1 MIRFEGVSLGYGDR
15 TIVRDINLVVPDGHT
30 MVIMGD
36 SGSGKSTI
44 LKGVLGIL
52 KPQNGQILVND
63 AIVGEF
69 DEEELLLYRQRI
81 GMVFQEG
88 ALFDS
93 LTVGENVGFWLWEH
107 TDWSDEKIE
116 GRVRTLLRF
125 VGLEDVIDKRP
136 DELSG
141 GMKRRVAIARAMA
154 PQDPL
159 VMLYDEPT
167 TGLDPFTSRSICD
180 LIRNVQSEFKAMSL
194 VVTHDLQDAF
204 RMGDL
209 FTFIHDSRVIVT
221 GTRKEI
227 EQSEDAFVR
236 TFISD

>member
-15 TIVRDINLVVPDGHT
+15 TIVKDINVEIPEGST
-30 MVIMGD
+30 MVILGD

-52 KPQNGQILVND
+52 KPQKGRILVGGSD
-63 AIVGEF
+63 VGEL
-69 DEEELLLYRQRI
+69 DEEGLLAYRQRI

-93 LTVGENVGFWLWEH
+93 LTVGENIGFWLWEH
-107 TDWSDEKIE
+107 TDWSDRKIE
-116 GRVRTLLRF
+116 DRVRTLLKF
-125 VGLEDVIDKRP
+125 VGLEEVIDKMP

-154 PQDPL
+154 PQDPF

-167 TGLDPFTSRSICD
+167 TGLDPFTSNTICD
-180 LIRNVQSEFKAMSL
+180 LIRHVQSKFKAMSL
-194 VVTHDLQDAF
+194 VVTHDMHDAYQL
-204 RMGDL
+204 GDL
-209 FTFIHDSRVIVT
+209 FMFIHESRVVLT

-227 EQSEDAFVR
+227 EQSDEAFVKA
-236 TFISD
+236 FISL